1 MKGTGRTLRR
11 AFVGVNAALALS
23 NIQRSQCTAAAARNS
38 CDITFFQ
45 YKICPF
51 CHRVRA
57 YMDYNSIPYTTV
69 EVNPLTKKQIAFS
82 SDHKKVPIANINGN
96 TVFNSADIIDK
107 LKEFSSAEDSKKLFT
122 ADTEEW
128 MKWSETKLAVLL
140 YPNITRSFGESWDAF
155 SYVSDVSSWNWLDRS
170 SNRIL
175 GPLAM
180 SFANSKIKAK
190 YNIWDERKELK
201 ELLVHWTDSIATNN
215 KGVMNGNFLHGAHVT
230 MPDLMVYGVLHSIE
244 GLETFDTIMTENTAL
259 KSWYDNVQQAVKSD
273 RACT

>member
-1 MKGTGRTLRR
+1 MFSKGTGRIMRR
-11 AFVGVNAALALS
+11 AFVGVNAALVLS
-23 NIQRSQCTAAAARNS
+23 LAQRSQCTAAAARNS

-51 CHRVRA
+51 CHRVKT
-57 YMDYNSIPYTTV
+57 YMDYNDIPYKTV

-82 SDHKKVPIANINGN
+82 TEHKKVPIAKINGN
-96 TVFNSADIIDK
+96 TVFNSADIINK
-107 LKEFSSAEDSKKLFT
+107 LKEFTDEKEVERLFT

-155 SYVSDVSSWNWLDRS
+155 SYVSDVDTWSWLDRS
-170 SNRIL
+170 SNRVL

-190 YNIWDERKELK
+190 CK
-201 ELLVHWTDSIATNN
+201 
-215 KGVMNGNFLHGAHVT
+215 
-230 MPDLMVYGVLHSIE
+230 
-244 GLETFDTIMTENTAL
+244 
-259 KSWYDNVQQAVKSD
+259 
-273 RACT
+273 